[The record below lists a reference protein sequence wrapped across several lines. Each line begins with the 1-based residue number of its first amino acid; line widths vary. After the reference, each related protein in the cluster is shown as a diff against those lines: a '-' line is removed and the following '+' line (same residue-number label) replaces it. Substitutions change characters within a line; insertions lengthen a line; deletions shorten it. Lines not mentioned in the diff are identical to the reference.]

1 MRLENKVAI
10 ITGSSRGIGRATA
23 ILFAQEGA
31 FVAVNYKNDVAAA
44 QEVVDTIG
52 LERSLLV
59 RADVS
64 KEDDVKRLISDT
76 LEKFGRIDI
85 LVNNAGTLIPKSF
98 DETTPEIWNQTL
110 QSNLLG
116 AYNCIKAVSKE
127 MKKQKHGKIV
137 NVTSISSIVGSL
149 TSVAYAVSKAGVDAL
164 TKTLA
169 AEFGRFNITINSVAP
184 GPVHTDLLHEIYSKE
199 LIDKLASETPMGR
212 IASPEDV
219 ARVILFFSSPDSD
232 FVNGQTLIVDGGRI
246 IR

>member
-10 ITGSSRGIGRATA
+10 VTGSSRGIGRAAA

-31 FVAVNYKNDVAAA
+31 FVVVNYKDNMDRA
-44 QEVVDTIG
+44 QEVADVIG
-52 LERSLLV
+52 SERSLLV
-59 RADVS
+59 QADVS
-64 KEDDVKRLISDT
+64 KEDDVRRLVSAT

-85 LVNNAGTLIPKSF
+85 LVNNAGVLIPKSF
-98 DETTPEIWNQTL
+98 DEMTRDIWDQTL
-110 QSNLLG
+110 NSNILG
-116 AYNCIKAVSKE
+116 TYNCIRAVSNE
-127 MKKQKHGKIV
+127 MKKQKYGKIV
-137 NVTSISSIVGSL
+137 NVTSIASIVGSL
-149 TSVAYAVSKAGVDAL
+149 TSAAYAVSKAGVDGL

-169 AEFGRFNITINSVAP
+169 SEFGRCNITINSVAP

-212 IASPEDV
+212 IASPEDI
-219 ARVILFFSSPDSD
+219 ARVLLFFASDDSN